1 MCFSEPEF
9 IEKKPSVMAASC
21 MLSAIRGI
29 DPAAAVEVAAEL
41 CMLLGCTAA
50 EVDEHVALID
60 SLVASTTSMAT
71 PEKSE
76 NNNPATEP
84 PVKKPY
90 HLDGCVHNNG
100 L

>member
-1 MCFSEPEF
+1 
-9 IEKKPSVMAASC
+9 MAASC

-29 DPAAAVEVAAEL
+29 DPAAAVEVSTEL
-41 CMLLGCTAA
+41 CNLLACSAV

-60 SLVASTTSMAT
+60 ALVASTTAAAAANTPEAT

-76 NNNPATEP
+76 NNNPATTTVEP

-90 HLDGCVHNNG
+90 QLDCVHGG